1 MRAVLLQAK
10 FSGGAFRAPHETANA
25 PPPRILRL
33 RRKTAPK
40 MKNRSRDPHHAPK
53 GAADFAAR
61 RRQIILIVFGATCAC
76 QKTLLTERS
85 VRACGACMQRSAIS
99 SKKEDG
105 FRRPLFLRG
114 MRSAAAHA
122 PQARTEIGEAPPVAD
137 EANRFRG
144 TGTIGAPERARQS

>member
-105 FRRPLFLRG
+105 FCSPLTGVTTNSGDTPTGYRVYDACRG
-114 MRSAAAHA
+114 SS
-122 PQARTEIGEAPPVAD
+122 V
-137 EANRFRG
+137 FRG
-144 TGTIGAPERARQS
+144 CRLSISCCWLSTKPMPL